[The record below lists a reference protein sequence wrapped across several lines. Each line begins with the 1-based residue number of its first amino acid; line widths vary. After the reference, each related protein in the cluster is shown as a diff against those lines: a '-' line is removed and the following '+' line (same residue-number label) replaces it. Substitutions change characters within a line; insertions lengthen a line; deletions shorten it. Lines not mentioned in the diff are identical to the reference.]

1 MPTRSIFGQTHGGDV
16 AAGATTKPESQ
27 LLHQNDASSLRIAV
41 YLGCA
46 ALLLALIAFNFVDID
61 IWHQMNLVR
70 ASLAADHLLTVDPFA
85 YTPTV
90 HPMIDHEWGAGVLA
104 FFLGKWMGGTGIL
117 LLKFASAFGTLFL
130 TMRLAERRGAV
141 LAVIGFLAPISI
153 GLLYLGFL
161 SAVRAQAYSFFF
173 TACLLYALEA
183 AHEQDLRSEVP
194 PSEDR
199 PSGDH
204 LSEARPNRACPNK
217 DSRWLWAFLVVFPIW
232 VNLHAGFVVG
242 IGFVFLYC
250 VEQAI
255 LAKSARTAMIV
266 LCAMVMEVFV
276 NPYGAQY
283 FSYLARALT
292 MSRPR
297 IPEWS
302 PLWTLGS
309 TPTVLFAVAVFLVI
323 CALRKLKTWRTPGI
337 LLLAATAIEALLHRK
352 MLPFFAIAWL
362 AYVPAYFQRTSHGT
376 PAAQWLQQF
385 AQKRRRFLILAW
397 TALIAACLISA
408 IHLKFWRVEV
418 PQIAGNL
425 SYPVGAVDYLAAQDF
440 HGNIMVPF
448 RPGAYVSWKLYP
460 NVKVSVD
467 SRYEVAYPDEWV
479 ERVFRFYEAGQS
491 ADKGWR
497 ETLGAYPTD
506 LVLAAG
512 SAPVLAPLH
521 ALGWKTVY
529 VDAQF
534 ELAARPGLEL
544 PAVDRSADS
553 FSGVF
558 P

>member
-1 MPTRSIFGQTHGGDV
+1 MTPG
-16 AAGATTKPESQ
+16 SQ
-27 LLHQNDASSLRIAV
+27 LPRQTDENSLRIAV

-46 ALLLALIAFNFVDID
+46 SLLLALIAFNFVDID

-70 ASLAADHLLTVDPFA
+70 ASLAGGHLLTADPFA
-85 YTPTV
+85 YTPTL

-104 FFLGKWMGGTGIL
+104 FFLGKWMGGAGIL
-117 LLKFASAFGTLFL
+117 LLKFTSAFGTLFL
-130 TMRLAERRGAV
+130 TIRLAERRGAAIGV
-141 LAVIGFLAPISI
+141 LGFLAPISI
-153 GLLYLGFL
+153 GLLYFGFL

-173 TACLLYALEA
+173 TACLLCALEA
-183 AHEQDLRSEVP
+183 TRAQDDP
-194 PSEDR
+194 TED
-199 PSGDH
+199 S
-204 LSEARPNRACPNK
+204 LSK
-217 DSRWLWAFLVVFPIW
+217 DRRWLLAFLVVFPIW

-242 IGFVFLYC
+242 IGFIFLYC
-250 VEQAI
+250 VEQNI

-266 LCAMVMEVFV
+266 LCAMALEVFV
-276 NPYGAQY
+276 NPYGTQY
-283 FSYLARALT
+283 FYYLARALT

-309 TPTVLFAVAVFLVI
+309 TPTVLFAVAVCMVI
-323 CALRKLKTWRTPGI
+323 YALTKLRTWRTPGI

-362 AYVPAYFQRTSHGT
+362 AYVPAYFQRTSQGT
-376 PAAQWLQQF
+376 SSNRGSAAQWLEQF
-385 AQKRRRFLILAW
+385 AQKHRRFLILAW
-397 TALIAACLISA
+397 TALIAACLVSA
-408 IHLKFWRVEV
+408 VHLKFWRVEV
-418 PQIAGNL
+418 PQIAGDL

-479 ERVFRFYEAGQS
+479 ERAFRFYEEGQGG
-491 ADKGWR
+491 KENWR
-497 ETLGAYPTD
+497 ETLNAYPTD
-506 LVLAAG
+506 LVLAPR
-512 SAPVLAPLH
+512 SAPVLAPLYE
-521 ALGWKTVY
+521 LGWKMVY

-544 PAVDRSADS
+544 PPIDRSADS